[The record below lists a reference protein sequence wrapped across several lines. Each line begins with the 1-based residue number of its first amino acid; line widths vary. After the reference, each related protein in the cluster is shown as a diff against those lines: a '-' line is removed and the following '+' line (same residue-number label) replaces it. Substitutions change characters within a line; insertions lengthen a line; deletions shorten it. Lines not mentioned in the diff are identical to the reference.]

1 MIVGVTNQ
9 KSRFGL
15 GISSKIEAYLKSV
28 ANGFDRKS
36 YNPPD
41 DIVVYVRNVPHEWVD
56 IGFVPR
62 PTTRLGLFTLHMIHG
77 LAMRYP
83 FHRVLAFSLINSR
96 PKKKSERPSYQHDM
110 QEMSATSQN
119 ANSTTQATLSVDG

>member
-1 MIVGVTNQ
+1 MTIRVNNQ
-9 KSRFGL
+9 KSKFNL
-15 GISSKIEAYLKSV
+15 GIASKIEAYLKSI
-28 ANGFDRKS
+28 AGGFDRKS

-41 DIVVYVRNVPHEWVD
+41 DIVVYVRNVPHEWID

-83 FHRVLAFSLINSR
+83 FHRVLAFSLINTR
-96 PKKKSERPSYQHDM
+96 PKKKSERPSYQ
-110 QEMSATSQN
+110 QEQQESEASQLS
-119 ANSTTQATLSVDG
+119 NSTQQATPSTDV